1 MWRITDRISGL
12 RIFGL
17 PSLILHVTNCFI
29 PNATGDMCTQMQFNK
44 FLAIAATALAALS
57 VTGCDFIKQ
66 DSDRPATSRE
76 FPRPFRPVSK
86 AAGTSFST
94 EAARDEAGEAN
105 MVMNWA
111 GIEAGSTVADIGAG
125 EGYYTIRLSKR
136 VGEKGRVLAQDI
148 NAGALQRLGER
159 VSRERIDNVSIKPGA
174 EDDPRLPKSSFDR
187 IFMVHMYH
195 EVEEPYAFLWRM
207 RPALSKGGEVIVVDR
222 DLPTDKHGI
231 PPQLLFCE
239 FQASG
244 YRLKGFTERL
254 DVGAYFARFEAT
266 GKRPDPGA
274 IKVCAQNLK

>member
-1 MWRITDRISGL
+1 MKMLLGILANRCICNKALHYGYCTRYVDIMILTNIRFKTAI
-12 RIFGL
+12 IFAT
-17 PSLILHVTNCFI
+17 SLLAGCNFI
-29 PNATGDMCTQMQFNK
+29 N
-44 FLAIAATALAALS
+44 
-57 VTGCDFIKQ
+57 Q
-66 DSDRPATSRE
+66 DSDRPATSRQ
-76 FPRPFRPVSK
+76 FPRAFRPVSA

-94 EAARDEAGEAN
+94 EAARDKAGEAN
-105 MVMNWA
+105 MVMDWA

-125 EGYYTIRLSKR
+125 EGYYTIRLAKR

-148 NAGALQRLGER
+148 NAGALQRLGDR
-159 VSRERIDNVSIKPGA
+159 VSRDRLDNVSIKPGA
-174 EDDPRLPKSSFDR
+174 VDDPRLPVDSFDR

-195 EVEEPYAFLWRM
+195 EVSEPYAMLWRL
-207 RPALSKGGEVIVVDR
+207 RPALAKGGEVIVVDR
-222 DLPTDKHGI
+222 DMPTDMHGI

-254 DVGAYFARFEAT
+254 DVGAYFARFEAI